1 MSNNTPDYVDNLA
14 FEPAKTAGTMAT
26 IARDGKAVAIRCYI
40 DGRHYFDLGL
50 EDAPTKM
57 DWFDAKIWC
66 EEHYCRL
73 PMKHEL
79 KFICDNLST
88 INKMLR
94 NAGGKM
100 LNGYYWSSSEYN
112 GYGAWFSRFGGSYG
126 LGWLTKSN
134 YDIYV
139 RPVLALQF

>member
-1 MSNNTPDYVDNLA
+1 MSNNTPDYEDNLA

-40 DGRHYFDLGL
+40 DNQHYFDLAL
-50 EDAPTKM
+50 VDAPAKM

-66 EEHYCRL
+66 KEHYCRL

-79 KFICDNLST
+79 EFICDNLST
-88 INKMLR
+88 INKMIR

-100 LNGYYWSSSEYN
+100 LNGNYWSSSEYSS
-112 GYGAWFSRFGGSYG
+112 YRAWRSGLGGSYG
-126 LGWLTKSN
+126 LGGNRSKYN
-134 YDIYV
+134 DYYV
-139 RPVLALQF
+139 RPVLAL

>member
-1 MSNNTPDYVDNLA
+1 MSNNTPDYEDNLA

-26 IARDGKAVAIRCYI
+26 IARDGKAVAIRCHI
-40 DGRHYFDLGL
+40 DNQHYFDIGL
-50 EDAPTKM
+50 EDAPEKM

-88 INKMLR
+88 INKMIR

-100 LNGYYWSSSEYN
+100 LNGTYWSSSEYSSTN
-112 GYGAWFSRFGGSYG
+112 AWLSYLSSSYG
-126 LGWLTKSN
+126 LTNLYN
-134 YDIYV
+134 YKNYSYSV
-139 RPVLALQF
+139 RPVLAL